1 MNMLSG
7 QSAAVLL
14 LAACALLSSG
24 CGSTQSVV
32 DRDLQRMRDQPRAN
46 AYAASSAFPDGKVMQ
61 APPPGTIA
69 REQVLDPALATGRDA
84 SGRYLVS
91 IPLLDSP
98 ALRARGRA
106 RFRVYCGACHGVG
119 GFGGSLVAANMVE
132 RRPPSLRAGVAA
144 ALLPGQVY
152 EVIRNGFGRM
162 PPYASE
168 LSVEDR
174 WAVVAHVLALRGQAA
189 ADAQE
194 REDSVR
200 AAELVLSDSARPQ
213 PGSPP

>member
-1 MNMLSG
+1 MSTLSG
-7 QSAAVLL
+7 RCATMAPLAAFAVL
-14 LAACALLSSG
+14 ASG
-24 CGSTQSVV
+24 CGSAQSVV
-32 DRDLQRMRDQPRAN
+32 DRDLQRMRDQPRAD
-46 AYAASSAFPDGKVMQ
+46 AYAASRAFPDGKVMQ

-69 REQVLDPALATGRDA
+69 REQLLDPALATGRDA
-84 SGRYLVS
+84 SGRYLDS
-91 IPLLDSP
+91 IPLVDSP
-98 ALRARGRA
+98 ALRARGRD
-106 RFRVYCGACHGVG
+106 RFRIFCGACHGVG

-132 RRPPSLRAGVAA
+132 RRPPSLRVGVAA
-144 ALLPGQVY
+144 ALLPGQLY

-168 LSVEDR
+168 LSVQDR

-200 AAELVLSDSARPQ
+200 AAELALADSARPQ